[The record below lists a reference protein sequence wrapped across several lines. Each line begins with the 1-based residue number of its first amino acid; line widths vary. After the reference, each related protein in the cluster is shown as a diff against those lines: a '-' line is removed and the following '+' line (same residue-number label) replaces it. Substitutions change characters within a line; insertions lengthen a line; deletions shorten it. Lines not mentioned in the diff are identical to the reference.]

1 MLLLLGQQC
10 NCTTDDAS
18 RTICQPGAFCRVA
31 LFNLEEYESA
41 KAAFEAGQAL
51 DTKNS
56 TFKTWIRK
64 CAAELDGAHSL
75 LPAQAPSHDW
85 FALILLL
92 KVRYPIQCKPVQQ
105 VSMNLQ

>member
-1 MLLLLGQQC
+1 
-10 NCTTDDAS
+10 
-18 RTICQPGAFCRVA
+18 

-105 VSMNLQ
+105 VSMNLQQNTSSSQAAHHMSIRQEICQHPPSAVQMR